1 MPINSYTSSKKTS
14 ELNRITNIEMIKNK
28 EDQLWI
34 PLAYY
39 NSINNSYINLAIN
52 LKTIISHDIDLGSYA
67 TYISY
72 IVNENESYINQSQID
87 DIYNNCYSYIA
98 DIYVNKLSY
107 LIQQQKEK
115 KASSSYTRNN
125 SKKISELDAR
135 ETITY
140 HQDHSWFPVAQYDS
154 RISSYHNIAMN
165 LKSITSY
172 SIENIDNKYKN
183 IYELD
188 NLSYN
193 DLDNDKISYIINNSN
208 IANNIVS
215 YTFSYSKDYF
225 EWQFL

>member
-1 MPINSYTSSKKTS
+1 MSYMSYQSSKKTS
-14 ELNRITNIEMIKNK
+14 ELNRINNIEMVKGREN
-28 EDQLWI
+28 QLWI

-39 NSINNSYINLAIN
+39 NSLTNSYVNLAIN
-52 LKTIISHDIDLGSYA
+52 LKTIISHDSY
-67 TYISY
+67 SY
-72 IVNENESYINQSQID
+72 IINNSYIINDNNSITQSELNE
-87 DIYNNCYSYIA
+87 IYNNCYSYIT

-107 LIQQQKEK
+107 LIQNQKERRQQQ
-115 KASSSYTRNN
+115 SSYTRNN

-188 NLSYN
+188 NLSYDGYN
-193 DLDNDKISYIINNSN
+193 NEQMSYIINNSN
-208 IANNIVS
+208 IANNLVS
-215 YTFSYSKDYF
+215 YTVSYSRDYF